1 MRSVALQREADSQ
14 RSRIRRNLTVISR
27 RSNDMKPEQFEQL
40 RQQLLDLRSELQAL
54 EQTSREDTAPVE
66 LDQAR
71 VGRLSRMDA
80 MQAQEMA
87 QEAARRRQRQLV
99 EIDGALRR
107 MASGDFGY
115 CFVCGEAI
123 DVRRLEA
130 NPTNTRCVGCVG
142 D

>member
-1 MRSVALQREADSQ
+1 
-14 RSRIRRNLTVISR
+14 
-27 RSNDMKPEQFEQL
+27 MKPVLIQKL
-40 RQQLLDLRSELQAL
+40 RRQLLELRAELQAL
-54 EQTSREDTAPVE
+54 EQGSQEDTAPVE

-107 MASGDFGY
+107 MDSGDFGH
-115 CFVCGEAI
+115 CFVCGEEI
-123 DVRRLEA
+123 DLRRLEVDPA
-130 NPTNTRCVGCVG
+130 STRCIRCAEN
-142 D
+142 

>member
-1 MRSVALQREADSQ
+1 
-14 RSRIRRNLTVISR
+14 
-27 RSNDMKPEQFEQL
+27 MKPEQVEQL
-40 RQQLLDLRSELQAL
+40 RQRLLDLRSELQTL
-54 EQTSREDTAPVE
+54 EQASREDTAPVE

-87 QEAARRRQRQLV
+87 QETARRRQRQLV

-123 DVRRLEA
+123 DIRRLEA
-130 NPTNTRCVGCVG
+130 NPTNTRCVGCAG